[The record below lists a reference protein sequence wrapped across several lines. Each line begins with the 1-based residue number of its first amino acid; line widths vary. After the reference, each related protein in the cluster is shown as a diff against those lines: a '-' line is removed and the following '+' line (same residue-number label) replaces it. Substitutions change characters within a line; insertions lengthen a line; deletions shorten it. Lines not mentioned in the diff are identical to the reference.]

1 MKTQNTRSGARRD
14 LETTI
19 WRDQTVQGILAAG
32 AILVGGCVRDHLAG
46 KPFKDFDFLMGAD
59 QWERYEPDA
68 FWRLA
73 FRSKERM
80 LWALPGKEP
89 EHPYQVNVLSGIE
102 PLHYLRDRFDARA
115 NQVWWDAGQGRVRGE
130 PGALESIMKG
140 EYLPYIPGILAGGG
154 PLSALVRA
162 LGMAERGWSCP
173 REIWEQVARMAEAVM
188 EAPPNWALNSD
199 MSGEAPRTEE
209 VKPPLDVLGLEV
221 GQVIAGRYHVIDFLH
236 KS

>member
-1 MKTQNTRSGARRD
+1 MQKTQRTDADRA
-14 LETTI
+14 LEATI
-19 WRDQTVQGILAAG
+19 QQDPIVQGLLAAG

-59 QWERYEPDA
+59 QWEHYAPDA
-68 FWRLA
+68 PWRQA
-73 FRSKERM
+73 FQSKERN
-80 LWALPGKEP
+80 LWVLPGKDP

-115 NQVWWDAGQGRVRGE
+115 NQVWWETGQGLVRGE
-130 PGALESIMKG
+130 PGALESIMEG
-140 EYLPYIPGILAGGG
+140 EYLPYIPGILAGSG

-173 REIWEQVARMAEAVM
+173 REVWDQVARMAEAVT
-188 EAPPNWALNSD
+188 EAPPNWALASG
-199 MSGEAPRTEE
+199 MSGEVPKTEE
-209 VKPPLDVLGLEV
+209 VKPPLEALELEV